1 MEPVLSIIIP
11 AYNVEKYLAQCL
23 DSIVNQDNGRLEVLL
38 MDDGST
44 DSTWEICCDYAQRYS
59 FIKTFRGGNR
69 GPSFARNM
77 GIQKS
82 SGRYINF
89 LDSDDYLPDGTI
101 CRITERIEKDK
112 PDVILGLY
120 QNLNDATGEISPCG
134 YRFEREKIES
144 LRGEELLGYLMD
156 GRVYDWYSVL
166 VTVRRE
172 YLVSHSLF
180 FDTEA
185 TFGEDAR
192 LVPQILLFASSLSYI
207 DAPVYVY
214 RRNRRGAATSKF
226 SEKNFKSKIG
236 VLSFIKAFSEKNHLS
251 GHITEMMYANM
262 SNLYVSILFDTWLLG
277 REERKRYLQI
287 LKPYKFILEKS
298 PRSYHHLIAK
308 VWSVVGITIV
318 SYLLY
323 MRARWVRKKN
333 KI

>member
-1 MEPVLSIIIP
+1 LAPVLSIIIP

-180 FDTEA
+180 FDTQI
-185 TFGEDAR
+185 TFGEDAC
-192 LVPQILLFASSLSYI
+192 LSPQILFFASSLSYI
-207 DAPVYVY
+207 DEPVYVY
-214 RRNRRGAATSKF
+214 RRNRKGAATSKF
-226 SEKNFKSKIG
+226 SEINFKSKWG
-236 VLSFIKAFSEKNHLS
+236 VLDFIGDFSKQNHLS
-251 GHITEMMYANM
+251 AQTTEKLYANI
-262 SNLYVSILFDTWLLG
+262 SNLYVSMLFDVWSLDRG
-277 REERKRYLQI
+277 RRRKYLRM

-298 PRSYHHLIAK
+298 VRNYHHLLAK
-308 VWSVVGITIV
+308 IWSVFGITIV

-323 MRARWVRKKN
+323 LRAQWVRKRK